1 MLCRLI
7 TDFILHTEK
16 RKHVDWNVEDGYSS
30 NTEAETYPHRVLGP
44 GAKAGLDL
52 LLSGIV
58 NDFDNLCRG
67 PVQGFKV
74 KYLEELYTYVIIIEC
89 IRYCCCSDTFKYTR

>member
-1 MLCRLI
+1 MYCSLI
-7 TDFILHTEK
+7 PDIILHTEK
-16 RKHVDWNVEDGYSS
+16 RKHVDWNVEDGYST

-52 LLSGIV
+52 LLNGIV
-58 NDFDNLCRG
+58 KDFDNLCRG

-74 KYLEELYTYVIIIEC
+74 DFIENQFLDVMVVD
-89 IRYCCCSDTFKYTR
+89 IRNIV